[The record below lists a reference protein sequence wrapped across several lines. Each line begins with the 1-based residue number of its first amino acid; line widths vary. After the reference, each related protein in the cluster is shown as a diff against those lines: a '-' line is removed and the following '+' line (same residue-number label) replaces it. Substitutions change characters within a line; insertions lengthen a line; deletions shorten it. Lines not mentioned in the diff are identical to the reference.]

1 MVHQESFLPRSP
13 IGLFQFPGFS
23 SPVTSQQASLNWL
36 PVSIMSGS
44 TCVFL
49 ARVDEDA
56 VLSDTAHSGVTAAVV
71 PVALH
76 RPWVRLDSEALGRWS
91 SEIRQDLFWWW
102 GHEQLELVSSLGRVS
117 PLFDLWSNS
126 SDVGW
131 ALVSTFFGV
140 PSGP

>member
-1 MVHQESFLPRSP
+1 MLSFLTLLIPEVQLR
-13 IGLFQFPGFS
+13 
-23 SPVTSQQASLNWL
+23 N
-36 PVSIMSGS
+36 
-44 TCVFL
+44 
-49 ARVDEDA
+49 
-56 VLSDTAHSGVTAAVV
+56 AAV

-76 RPWVRLDSEALGRWS
+76 RPWVHLDSEALGRWS

-102 GHEQLELVSSLGRVS
+102 GHEQLELVSSLGQVS
-117 PLFDLWSNS
+117 PQFDLWSYS